1 MTLLR
6 SSLRPYGTS
15 IFTAM
20 SQQAARQQAVNL
32 AQGAPDFGPPA
43 ALLAAADEAV
53 RRGGHQ
59 YSMSIGVPALRQA
72 VAADLLRRYRRQVDP
87 ETEVTVTAGASEA
100 IWCAALGLLEPGDE
114 AIVLEPCYEQYPPT
128 VTAAG
133 ATVRYVP
140 CDFPEFRLD
149 PERLVEA
156 FNPRTRLVFLNTPW
170 NPAGRVLREPEL
182 TLIGELA
189 EKYDAY
195 LVADETYEHL
205 TFDGVAHLP
214 VAEVAACRD
223 RTVTISSVSKTF
235 SATGWRVGWAVA
247 PPALTAALRA
257 VKQFVTFA
265 PATPLQL
272 ATAVMVNEAPASGY
286 YELLRAQYAQR
297 RAVLRDYLQ
306 RTPLTLADN
315 EGTFFLLG
323 RCADDDVEYCTE
335 LIHSRGVAA
344 IPASRF
350 YADPQRGRGLVRF
363 AFCKRLDTLRLAGD
377 RLTAGG

>member
-72 VAADLLRRYRRQVDP
+72 IAADLLRRYRRQVDP

-149 PERLVEA
+149 PERLAEA

-195 LVADETYEHL
+195 LVSDETYEHL

-272 ATAVMVNEAPASGY
+272 ATAVMLNEAPASGY